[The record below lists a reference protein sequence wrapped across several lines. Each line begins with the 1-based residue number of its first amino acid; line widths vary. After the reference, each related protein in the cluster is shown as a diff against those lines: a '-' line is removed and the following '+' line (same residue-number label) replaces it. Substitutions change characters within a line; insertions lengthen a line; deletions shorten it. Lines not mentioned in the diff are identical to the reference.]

1 MSVPD
6 SPFTIDQA
14 SAEDVLNKEPPL
26 TTAQPIDSS
35 GNSNIRISTFKL
47 ISVLVKL
54 SKKDQVYRGG
64 RGWSGDSRKNRSCLK
79 VSFA

>member
-35 GNSNIRISTFKL
+35 GNCNIRISTFKL

-64 RGWSGDSRKNRSCLK
+64 RGWSG
-79 VSFA
+79 AA